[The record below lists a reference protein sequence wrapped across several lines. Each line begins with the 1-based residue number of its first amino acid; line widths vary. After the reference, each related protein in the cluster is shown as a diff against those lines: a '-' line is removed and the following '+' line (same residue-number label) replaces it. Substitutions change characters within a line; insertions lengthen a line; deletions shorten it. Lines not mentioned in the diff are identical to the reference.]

1 MSESS
6 DISRC
11 GMDELHQTQT
21 MLELSRHLL
30 IRGASLA
37 YGGHLGEP
45 GYTRKLFELVRSH
58 NGQEGVSPFQRIV
71 NHYGWPLPALSTSLR
86 AELKQVSTIVHI
98 PRPVDVDES
107 LHPDLVVEI
116 PAFFPGNKS
125 AEHRYAWCRGMTE
138 MRAFQANRS
147 RSQVVARIV
156 LGGTF
161 EKTVKVAADGSV
173 KESWYS
179 SRMPGVLEEVLLS
192 IKAGQPVFLIGAFG
206 GVAKLVIDLLLGKGH
221 SAASWNVQSKAPFAS
236 ETRDL
241 YAARRQHWWYYDNES
256 RIDGLPVDDSRSI
269 VEFLRDAWQP
279 SPDKGWETRINP
291 LTREQNVELF
301 ETVDLARMVDLL
313 HRGLAALE

>member
-6 DISRC
+6 DIARW

-58 NGQEGVSPFQRIV
+58 NSQDGVEPFQRIV
-71 NHYGWPLPALSTSLR
+71 NHYGWPLPALTTSTI
-86 AELKQVSTIVHI
+86 AEFKQVATIVRI
-98 PRPVDVDES
+98 QRPDGVEES
-107 LHPDLVVEI
+107 LHPDFVAEPV
-116 PAFFPGNKS
+116 FFPGNKS

-138 MRAFQANRS
+138 MRAFQADRS
-147 RSQVVARIV
+147 RSQVIARIV

-161 EKTVKVAADGSV
+161 EKTVKVAAEGTI

-179 SRMPGVLEEVLLS
+179 GRMPGVLEEVLLS

-206 GVAKLVIDLLLGKGH
+206 GATKLVIDLLQGKSH
-221 SAASWNVQSKAPFAS
+221 PAASWDVQKHAPFAE
-236 ETRDL
+236 ETRTL
-241 YAARRQHWWYYDNES
+241 YASRGRDWWYYDNEP
-256 RIDGLPVDDSRSI
+256 RIAGLKVDDTRSI
-269 VEFLRDAWQP
+269 VEFLADAWKPQP
-279 SPDKGWETRINP
+279 DRGWETCLNP
-291 LTREQNVELF
+291 LTRSQNLELF
-301 ETVDLARMVDLL
+301 ETVDLARMVDIIQA
-313 HRGLAALE
+313 GLTKTE